1 MSTTRRIVM
10 FNRVSADGYFTD
22 ANGKLDWVV
31 QDEALNKA
39 AAANL
44 SGPGTML
51 VGRRTY
57 DMFEAFWPHALDDS
71 ATAPDPHGPGRSQ
84 EIRAMAVWINEATK
98 LVLSRTRKSVTW
110 KNSRLYHELDP
121 REIEA
126 LKKQPGSDIM
136 IFGSGSLVTQL
147 TERGLIDEYQFVVN
161 PILLGSGRPLL
172 SGATVNAKLDHLESK
187 AFPSGNVM
195 IRYAKH

>member
-1 MSTTRRIVM
+1 M

-51 VGRRTY
+51 LGRRTY

-172 SGATVNAKLDHLESK
+172 SGATVNAKLDHLESR
-187 AFPSGNVM
+187 AFPSGSVM
-195 IRYAKH
+195 IRYARL

>member
-172 SGATVNAKLDHLESK
+172 SGATVNAKLDHLESR
-187 AFPSGNVM
+187 AFPSGSVM
-195 IRYAKH
+195 IRYARL